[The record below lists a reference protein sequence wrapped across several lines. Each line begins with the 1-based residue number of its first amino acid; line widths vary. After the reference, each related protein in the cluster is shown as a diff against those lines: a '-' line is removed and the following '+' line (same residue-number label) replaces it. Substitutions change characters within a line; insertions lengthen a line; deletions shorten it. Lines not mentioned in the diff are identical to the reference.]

1 MSLRLLENKI
11 AVIPME
17 DPQRRASGIWVP
29 DQAKQRIDQGIIK
42 YRAEGCKE
50 LRVGDHVFFSG
61 YDGTKV
67 AIEGEGVLIIMRET
81 YVKAVVEGEP
91 EQLFPLQKILR
102 IIEKCQGEF
111 HSRIVFEEAIDE
123 SPASKSET
131 VDYFKEILTARFENW
146 FMSEGIE
153 W

>member
-1 MSLRLLENKI
+1 MLRLLENKI

-17 DPQRRASGIWVP
+17 DPQRRASGLWVP

-61 YDGTKV
+61 YDGTKI

-81 YVKAVVEGEP
+81 YVKAVVEGES

-102 IIEKCQGEF
+102 IIEKCHGEYL
-111 HSRIVFEEAIDE
+111 SREMTPGLGIM
-123 SPASKSET
+123 PSKE
-131 VDYFKEILTARFENW
+131 VKYFTEILTARFESW

>member
-1 MSLRLLENKI
+1 MLRLLENKI

-17 DPQRRASGIWVP
+17 DPERRASGLWVP
-29 DQAKQRIDQGIIK
+29 PQAKQRIDQGIIK

-67 AIEGEGVLIIMRET
+67 AIEGEGVLIILRET
-81 YVKAVVEGEP
+81 YVRAVLEGES
-91 EQLFPLQKILR
+91 EQFFPLQKILR
-102 IIEKCQGEF
+102 IIDLCHGEYLT
-111 HSRIVFEEAIDE
+111 REMG
-123 SPASKSET
+123 PGLGRMPSKE
-131 VDYFKEILTARFENW
+131 VQYFQEILTARFENW

>member
-1 MSLRLLENKI
+1 MLRLLENKI

-17 DPQRRASGIWVP
+17 DPERRASGLWVP
-29 DQAKQRIDQGIIK
+29 PQAKQRIDQGIVK

-67 AIEGEGVLIIMRET
+67 AIEGEGVLIILRET
-81 YVKAVVEGEP
+81 YVRAVLEGES
-91 EQLFPLQKILR
+91 EQFFPLQKILR
-102 IIEKCQGEF
+102 IIELCHGELD
-111 HSRIVFEEAIDE
+111 SRIGVTSSE
-123 SPASKSET
+123 KSVALE
-131 VDYFKEILTARFENW
+131 YYKEILTARFENW

>member
-1 MSLRLLENKI
+1 MLRLLENKI
-11 AVIPME
+11 AIIPME

-61 YDGTKV
+61 YDGTKI

-81 YVKAVVEGEP
+81 YVKAVVEGES

-102 IIEKCQGEF
+102 IIEKCHGELL
-111 HSRIVFEEAIDE
+111 SRTWGEPSDAE
-123 SPASKSET
+123 
-131 VDYFKEILTARFENW
+131 YFKEILTARFENW